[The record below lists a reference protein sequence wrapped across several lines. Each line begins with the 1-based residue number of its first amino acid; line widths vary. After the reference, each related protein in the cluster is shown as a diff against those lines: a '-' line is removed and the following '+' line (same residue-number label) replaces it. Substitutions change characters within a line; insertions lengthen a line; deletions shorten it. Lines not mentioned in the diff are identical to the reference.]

1 MARKKYSFGHEA
13 LGEIKEKAK
22 EETSRFNGLVG
33 LGEAEVGMKEQAK
46 CFFERGGALGFCT
59 RN

>member
-13 LGEIKEKAK
+13 LGEIKEKAE

-33 LGEAEVGMKEQAK
+33 LGGAEVG
-46 CFFERGGALGFCT
+46 RGGYEGASKVSLREEG
-59 RN
+59 R

>member
-13 LGEIKEKAK
+13 LGEIKEKAE

-33 LGEAEVGMKEQAK
+33 LGEVDVGQ
-46 CFFERGGALGFCT
+46 GGYEGANKVFL
-59 RN
+59 

>member
-13 LGEIKEKAK
+13 LGEIKEKAE

-33 LGEAEVGMKEQAK
+33 LGGAEVG
-46 CFFERGGALGFCT
+46 RGG
-59 RN
+59 